1 MKNTVE
7 MEEYEYY
14 SKILDLELDEVI
26 DETWID
32 SFVGR
37 GVVGGYV

>member
-1 MKNTVE
+1 ME
-7 MEEYEYY
+7 MEEDEYH

-32 SFVGR
+32 SFAGW
-37 GVVGGYV
+37 GVVGG